1 MPPDRLV
8 LVISDLHMG
17 ADPLDDFDEDI
28 ARHFVA
34 FLEEW
39 RTYAGDVELV
49 INGDLLDFVQAPPFR
64 GAELEDETH
73 YGTPLCFT
81 ADQSLQ
87 KLDTIATEHAAVFE
101 ALGRFLAAGD
111 GKRITVMPG
120 NHDADFYWPQVR
132 SAFTTRLCGSSATA
146 ASRLAFHLDRVYR
159 PAGHEHLW
167 IEHGHQLD
175 TVNAFFAEG
184 AARWSDRD
192 PPIFLA
198 RSGERRL
205 YACIGTRFL
214 IRYLNG
220 LDEDYPLVDNIKP
233 FGRFLQ
239 IFGASALA
247 AGYPLKAAVAVGAML
262 RYLAGTGIGR
272 PSDLLEDDSG
282 PEPDY
287 DRALKQAVAMAV
299 PDERRAFAEALV
311 RAGFP
316 ATRSPQIMLDRPE
329 SARILGD
336 FVAEHLDVLDVF
348 GETNPAGVLSLGRA
362 FRIDET
368 HEQLVAAERILDDRS
383 NGCRY
388 VIMGHTHQRVDG
400 DRFFNTGSWTRYYE
414 YQPDEKLHAWAM
426 LRAGSYANF
435 PYWLGFLRS
444 EAGRAPTVT
453 LNKVAS
459 RTSD

>member
-8 LVISDLHMG
+8 LVISDLHIG

-28 ARHFVA
+28 ERHFVA
-34 FLEEW
+34 FLDEW
-39 RTYAGDVELV
+39 GRHAGNVELV
-49 INGDLLDFVQAPPFR
+49 INGDLLDFVQAPPFK

-81 ADQSLQ
+81 EEQSLQ
-87 KLDTIATEHAAVFE
+87 KLDAIATQHTAAFE
-101 ALGRFLAAGD
+101 ALATFLAAGD
-111 GKRITVMPG
+111 GKHVTVMPG

-132 SAFTTRLCGSSATA
+132 SAFTRLCGSNA
-146 ASRLAFHLDRVYR
+146 AAAARLGFHLDPVYR

-175 TVNAFFAEG
+175 KVNAFFAEG

-192 PPIFLA
+192 PPIFVA

-205 YACIGTRFL
+205 YECIGTRFL

-220 LDEDYPLVDNIKP
+220 LDKDYPLVDNIKP

-239 IFGASALA
+239 IFGASAFA

-272 PSDLLEDDSG
+272 PSDLLEDESG
-282 PEPDY
+282 TETDY
-287 DRALKQAVAMAV
+287 DRALKHAVAMAV
-299 PDERRAFAEALV
+299 PDERRAFADALV

-316 ATRSPQIMLDRPE
+316 ATGSPEIMLDRPE

-336 FVAEHLDVLDVF
+336 FVAEHLEVLDVF

-368 HEQLVAAERILDDRS
+368 HEQLVAAERILGDRS

-388 VIMGHTHQRVDG
+388 VTMGHTHQRVDG
-400 DRFFNTGSWTRYYE
+400 DRFFNTGCWTRYYE
-414 YQPDEKLHAWAM
+414 YRPNEELHAWAM
-426 LRAGSYANF
+426 LQAGSYARF
-435 PYWLGFLRS
+435 PYVLGFLRS
-444 EAGRAPTVT
+444 EAGQAPTVA
-453 LNKVAS
+453 LHEFAS